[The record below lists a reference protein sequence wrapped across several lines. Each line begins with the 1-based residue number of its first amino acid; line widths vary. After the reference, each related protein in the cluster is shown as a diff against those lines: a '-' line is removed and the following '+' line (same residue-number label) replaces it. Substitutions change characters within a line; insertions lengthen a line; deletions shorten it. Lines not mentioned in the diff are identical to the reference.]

1 MTPVELIGTAASIS
15 LLSGWRLYL
24 SVLAAGVAMR
34 MGWLVLPEHLH
45 QLDVLANP
53 WVIGIAALGTV
64 AEFFADKIPW
74 LDSIWD
80 GIHTLIRP
88 VGGALLALAVVDPS
102 DPAWQVAVLLLG
114 GGASLLT
121 HSAKA
126 GTRALVNTSPEP
138 FSNILLSMTGDVV
151 TTGALAL
158 TIANPVAA
166 MVIAA
171 VVLIGAIIAL
181 IVVRRLLRHVVR
193 KISGQPA
200 AKGEGYWPKDAG
212 WQQYG
217 QWPPGDTRPPA
228 DKGV

>member
-24 SVLAAGVAMR
+24 SALAAGVAMR

-45 QLDVLANP
+45 SLDALANP
-53 WVIGIAALGTV
+53 WVLGIAAFGTV

-80 GIHTLIRP
+80 GVHTLIRP

-102 DPAWQVAVLLLG
+102 DPAWQVAVVLLG

-126 GTRALVNTSPEP
+126 GTRAVVNTSPEP
-138 FSNILLSMTGDVV
+138 FSNFLLSATEDVF
-151 TTGALAL
+151 TTGALVLA
-158 TIANPVAA
+158 IANPVAA
-166 MVIAA
+166 VVIAVLLMVGA
-171 VVLIGAIIAL
+171 VLAL
-181 IVVRRLLRHVVR
+181 IVVARLLRHVTR
-193 KISGQPA
+193 RMSGKPA
-200 AKGEGYWPKDAG
+200 GGGDYWPAEAG
-212 WQQYG
+212 WEKNG

-228 DKGV
+228 DKGA

>member
-1 MTPVELIGTAASIS
+1 MTPVELIGTAASLS

-24 SVLAAGVAMR
+24 SVFAAGLAMR
-34 MGWLVLPEHLH
+34 MGWLVLPDHLH
-45 QLDVLANP
+45 QLDVLSNN
-53 WVIGIAALGTV
+53 WVLGIAALGMV

-102 DPAWQVAVLLLG
+102 DPAWQVAVVLLG

-138 FSNILLSMTGDVV
+138 FSNMLLSTGEDVL

-158 TIANPVAA
+158 AIANPVAA
-166 MVIAA
+166 VVIAA
-171 VVLIGAIIAL
+171 VLLLGAVIAL
-181 IVVRRLLRHVVR
+181 ILVAKLLGHVVRRV
-193 KISGQPA
+193 S
-200 AKGEGYWPKDAG
+200 AKPEPVADTGTKQTGP
-212 WQQYG
+212 
-217 QWPPGDTRPPA
+217 WPPPPNQQKWPPDGA
-228 DKGV
+228 